1 MSSAAAPAQNTIMQI
16 KMKVNGRELGAGSL
30 DLLVL
35 DQVKHTMQEK
45 VAGMTCTEH
54 LQPAVLQLSGESLS
68 GLKVQIKACC
78 DSMRQ
83 RVAKAL
89 V

>member
-1 MSSAAAPAQNTIMQI
+1 MSSTAARAQNTHMQI

-35 DQVKHTMQEK
+35 DQVKRTMQEK
-45 VAGMTCTEH
+45 VAGLTCTEH
-54 LQPAVLQLSGESLS
+54 MQPAVLQVSGESLS
-68 GLKVQIKACC
+68 GLKVQIQACC
-78 DSMRQ
+78 DAMRQ

-89 V
+89 A

>member
-1 MSSAAAPAQNTIMQI
+1 MHI

-35 DQVKHTMQEK
+35 DQVKRTMQEK
-45 VAGMTCTEH
+45 VAGMICSEH
-54 LQPAVLQLSGESLS
+54 MQPAILQVSGESLS

-78 DSMRQ
+78 DVMKR
-83 RVAKAL
+83 RVAKVLA
-89 V
+89 